1 MNDDDGCSNKFGAAI
16 PKDSTENLLVLRM
29 ILILR
34 KGWST
39 SVYDM
44 LMNKEKTIVPKE
56 SLLWVLQHSDEPD
69 DTKLW
74 KLAILLCGIAEVP
87 NATSK
92 SGAAGGAG
100 GSTGWSSSRM
110 TCTDGAG
117 DSDHSEIAKLQ
128 KEHKKVLARA
138 LSQTNETLEKLVK
151 ENKQQAEKIEQQNN
165 KLAKL
170 HTMFRSQD
178 EKLDKLL
185 IMFRSQV

>member
-117 DSDHSEIAKLQ
+117 DVVCGQEFLVENGVFSINVMTKLWQ
-128 KEHKKVLARA
+128 IV
-138 LSQTNETLEKLVK
+138 
-151 ENKQQAEKIEQQNN
+151 
-165 KLAKL
+165 
-170 HTMFRSQD
+170 D
-178 EKLDKLL
+178 L
-185 IMFRSQV
+185 ICI